1 MTRIEKIQQQ
11 LKERD
16 LDAVVLFSEPN
27 VHYASQFAFTDGA
40 VAVTRERA
48 VLLTDSRYIEAA
60 GAEAQGVEAR
70 LFDAQHPFYDELK
83 AALSG
88 CKRVGAEENR
98 LAHARWETLGQKLGL
113 DPLPADDMMTDL
125 RAVKDPEEIEA
136 LTAAQRIAEKAFE
149 EMLSFLRPGVTER
162 EIAAELTY
170 RMMRLGGEGNSFD
183 PITITGANTSKP
195 HGVPGDAVVAAGDFV
210 TMDFGTLVKG
220 YHSDMTRTV
229 AVGHAT
235 DEMRLVYET
244 VLKAQ
249 LAGIERM
256 TAAHT
261 GADVHNAAAKVIA
274 DAGYGPYF
282 GHGFGHSVGLE
293 IHENPS
299 ANPRNDQPLPEG
311 AVVTAEPGIYLPGRF
326 GVRIEDMVVIGRTEP
341 SDLTRAPKELIIVR

>member
-1 MTRIEKIQQQ
+1 MNRIEKIQSE
-11 LKERD
+11 LMKRE

-40 VAVTRERA
+40 VAVTRTRA

-60 GAEAQGVEAR
+60 RAEAKDVECR

-83 AALSG
+83 EALDG
-88 CKRVGAEENR
+88 CGRIGAEEDR
-98 LAHARWETLGQKLGL
+98 LAHARWEALGQKLGHDL
-113 DPLPADDMMTDL
+113 LNAEAVLADL
-125 RAVKDPEEIEA
+125 RAVKDAVEIA
-136 LTAAQRIAEKAFE
+136 AITAAQRIAEQAFE
-149 EMLSFLRPGVTER
+149 EMLGFIRPGVTER

-195 HGVPGDAVVAAGDFV
+195 HGVPGGAVVKAGDFV
-210 TMDFGTLVKG
+210 TLDFGTIIGG

-235 DEMRLVYET
+235 DEMRKVYDT
-244 VLKAQ
+244 VLRAQ
-249 LAGIERM
+249 LAGIALM
-256 TAAHT
+256 TTEHT
-261 GADVHNAAAKVIA
+261 GAEVHEAAAKVIA
-274 DAGYGPYF
+274 DAGYGDYF

-293 IHENPS
+293 IHEGPG
-299 ANPRNDQPLPEG
+299 AHPRNKDLLPAG

-326 GVRIEDMVVIGRTEP
+326 GVRIEDMVVIGEAKGVN
-341 SDLTRAPKELIIVR
+341 LTKAPKELIVVG